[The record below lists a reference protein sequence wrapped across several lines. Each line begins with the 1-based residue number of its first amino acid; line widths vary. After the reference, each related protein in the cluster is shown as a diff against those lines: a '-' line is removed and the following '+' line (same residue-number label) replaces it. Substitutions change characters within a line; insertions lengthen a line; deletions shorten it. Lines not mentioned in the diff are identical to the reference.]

1 MYCLITDT
9 DKYCAYPVMSK
20 KKKERDTVF
29 QVLYKHF
36 IGMSISMLC
45 EPEVSFV
52 TVRADAP

>member
-1 MYCLITDT
+1 MHILLCQ
-9 DKYCAYPVMSK
+9 K
-20 KKKERDTVF
+20 KKRDTVF

-52 TVRADAP
+52 TVRADSHDAP